1 MGRTLTPERMDAPD
15 APREELRAA
24 LGYLRFVNRRLG
36 GSKAL
41 IRCLE
46 RFSPRWPR
54 DRAVTLLDVGAGS
67 GDVAQAARAWAAQ
80 RGFDLRVTVVDQHV
94 ETVRVARERVGGD
107 AGIEVVEA
115 DALTLTDRFAVGSF
129 DYAHAGLFLHHLND
143 VQALTM
149 LRVMDRLTRA
159 GVIWSDLVR
168 SRVMEAAV
176 ALSIRG
182 QAPMVRHDAVV
193 SVQAGFTRRE
203 ALDMAARLDMRW
215 LRWRREPLLYRFVMA
230 GEKPEA
236 WR

>member
-15 APREELRAA
+15 APHEELRAA

-41 IRCLE
+41 IRCLD
-46 RFSPRWPR
+46 RFSARWPS

-67 GDVAQAARAWAAQ
+67 GDVAQAARDWARG
-80 RGFDLRVTVVDQHV
+80 RGFDLRVTIVDQHV
-94 ETVRVARERVGGD
+94 ETVRVARERISGD
-107 AGIEVVEA
+107 DGIEVVEA
-115 DALTLTDRFAVGSF
+115 DALTLTDRFPVGAF

-168 SRVMEAAV
+168 SRVMQAAV
-176 ALSIRG
+176 GVSTLG
-182 QAPMVRHDAVV
+182 QNPMVRHDAIV

>member
-15 APREELRAA
+15 APPAELRAA

-46 RFSPRWPR
+46 RFSSRWPR

-80 RGFDLRVTVVDQHV
+80 RGFDLRVTIVDQHA
-94 ETVRVARERVGGD
+94 ETVRVARERVSGD

-115 DALTLTDRFAVGSF
+115 DALTLTDHFALGSF

-149 LRVMDRLTRA
+149 LRIMDRLTRG

-168 SRVMEAAV
+168 SRVMETVVAV
-176 ALSIRG
+176 STIG
-182 QAPMVRHDAVV
+182 QTPMVRHDAIV
-193 SVQAGFTRRE
+193 SVRAGFTRRE
-203 ALDMAARLDMRW
+203 ALDMAARLDMQW

-230 GEKPEA
+230 GEKPGA
-236 WR
+236 WQ